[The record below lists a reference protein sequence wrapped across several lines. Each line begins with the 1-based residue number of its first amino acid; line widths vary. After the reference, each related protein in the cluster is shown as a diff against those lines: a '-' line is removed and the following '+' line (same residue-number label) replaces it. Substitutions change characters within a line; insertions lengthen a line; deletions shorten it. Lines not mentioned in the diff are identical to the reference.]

1 MANNAIEDLLGSE
14 ALSEDARTSIQEA
27 WDSKLTEQKEAMKA
41 ELREEFSQRYEHDKS
56 QIVEA
61 MDNMLSDAI
70 KVEIEELA
78 EDKKGLVDSRVNYTK
93 SVKEHANILDK
104 FVTESL
110 ANEVKQLRTDRKAS
124 GENFA
129 KLESFVVKNISKE
142 LNEFHTDKRA
152 VVEQRVKL
160 VREGK
165 ALIAETKR
173 DFVKKAAEKVEG
185 IVAGAL
191 KGEINALKEDIET
204 AKKNNFGRKIFES
217 FAAEFLTSHLADGTE
232 VKKYQNRVEDLES
245 KLNES
250 NNTLQKAIDEIKTSN
265 AKIKIAEDS
274 AKREKVLS
282 ELLSPL
288 AKGKRALMGELL
300 ESVQTDQ
307 LRGSYQKY
315 LPGVLN
321 EETAVSAKKMKKQ
334 EANKQKLNEN
344 TKVIKESE
352 TQSRRTVVTGN
363 KPIHINP
370 DTSDAKAEILNLQK
384 LAGMK

>member
-1 MANNAIEDLLGSE
+1 MANNAIEDLLSSE

-27 WDSKLTEQKEAMKA
+27 WDTKLVEQKEAMKA
-41 ELREEFSQRYEHDKS
+41 ELREEFSQRYEHDKT

-61 MDNMLSDAI
+61 MDNMLTDAI
-70 KVEIEELA
+70 KAEIEELA
-78 EDKKGLVDSRVNYTK
+78 EDKKGLVDSRVKYTK
-93 SVKEHANILDK
+93 SIKDHAGILET
-104 FVTESL
+104 FVTKAL
-110 ANEVKQLRTDRKAS
+110 AGEVKQLRADRQTS
-124 GENFA
+124 GDNFA
-129 KLESFVVKNISKE
+129 KLESFIVKNISKE
-142 LNEFHTDKRA
+142 LNEFHVDKRA

-160 VREGK
+160 VKEGK

-191 KGEINALKEDIET
+191 KSEIGALKEDIET

-232 VKKYQNRVEDLES
+232 VKKYQNRVDELET

-250 NNTLQKAIDEIKTSN
+250 NDTLQKAIDEIKTSN

-300 ESVQTDQ
+300 ESVQTDA
-307 LRGSYQKY
+307 LRSSYQKY

-321 EETAVSAKKMKKQ
+321 EETAVSAKKIQKQ
-334 EANKQKLNEN
+334 NKQKLNEN
-344 TKVIKESE
+344 TKEIKESE

>member
-1 MANNAIEDLLGSE
+1 MANNAIEDLLSSE

-27 WDSKLTEQKEAMKA
+27 WDTKLVEQKEAMKA
-41 ELREEFSQRYEHDKS
+41 ELREEFSQRYEHDKT

-61 MDNMLSDAI
+61 MDNMLTDAI
-70 KVEIEELA
+70 KAEIEELA
-78 EDKKGLVDSRVNYTK
+78 EDKKGLVDSRVKYTK
-93 SVKEHANILDK
+93 SIKDHAGILET
-104 FVTESL
+104 FVTEAL
-110 ANEVKQLRTDRKAS
+110 AGEVKQLRADRQTS
-124 GENFA
+124 GDNFA
-129 KLESFVVKNISKE
+129 KLESFIVKNISKE
-142 LNEFHTDKRA
+142 LNEFHVDKRA

-160 VREGK
+160 VKEGK

-191 KGEINALKEDIET
+191 KSEIGALKEDIET

-232 VKKYQNRVEDLES
+232 VKKYQNRVDELET

-250 NNTLQKAIDEIKTSN
+250 NDTLQKAIDEIKTSN

-300 ESVQTDQ
+300 ESVQTDA
-307 LRGSYQKY
+307 LRSSYQKY

-321 EETAVSAKKMKKQ
+321 EETAVSAKKIQKQ
-334 EANKQKLNEN
+334 NKQKLNEN
-344 TKVIKESE
+344 TKEIKESE

>member
-1 MANNAIEDLLGSE
+1 MANNAIEDLLSSE

-27 WDSKLTEQKEAMKA
+27 WDTKLVEQKEAMKA
-41 ELREEFSQRYEHDKS
+41 ELREEFSQRYEHDKT

-61 MDNMLSDAI
+61 MDNMLTDAI
-70 KVEIEELA
+70 KAEIEELA
-78 EDKKGLVDSRVNYTK
+78 EDKKGLVDSRVKYTK
-93 SVKEHANILDK
+93 SIKDHAGILEK
-104 FVTESL
+104 FVTEAL
-110 ANEVKQLRTDRKAS
+110 AGEVKQLRADRQTS

-129 KLESFVVKNISKE
+129 KLESFIVKNISKE
-142 LNEFHTDKRA
+142 LNEFHVDKRA

-160 VREGK
+160 VKEGK

-191 KGEINALKEDIET
+191 KSEIGALKEDIET

-232 VKKYQNRVEDLES
+232 VKKYQNRVEELET

-250 NNTLQKAIDEIKTSN
+250 NDTLQKAIDEIKTSN

-300 ESVQTDQ
+300 ESVQTDA
-307 LRGSYQKY
+307 LRSSYQKY

-321 EETAVSAKKMKKQ
+321 EETAVSAKKIQKQ
-334 EANKQKLNEN
+334 NKQKLNEN
-344 TKVIKESE
+344 TKEIKESE

>member
-1 MANNAIEDLLGSE
+1 MANNAIEDLLSSE

-27 WDSKLTEQKEAMKA
+27 WDTKLTEQKEAMKA

-61 MDNMLSDAI
+61 MDNMLTDAI
-70 KVEIEELA
+70 KAEIEELA
-78 EDKKGLVDSRVNYTK
+78 EDKKGLVDSRVKYTK
-93 SVKEHANILDK
+93 SVKEHAGILEK
-104 FVTESL
+104 FVTEAL
-110 ANEVKQLRTDRKAS
+110 VNEVKQLREDRQTS
-124 GENFA
+124 SENFA
-129 KLESFVVKNISKE
+129 KLESFIVKNISKE
-142 LNEFHTDKRA
+142 LNEFHIDKRA

-160 VREGK
+160 VKEGK

-191 KGEINALKEDIET
+191 KSEIGALKEDIET

-232 VKKYQNRVEDLES
+232 VKKYQNRVDELET
-245 KLNES
+245 KLSES
-250 NNTLQKAIDEIKTSN
+250 NETLQKAIDEIKTSN

-288 AKGKRALMGELL
+288 AKGKRALMNELL

-307 LRGSYQKY
+307 LRSSYQKY

-321 EETAVSAKKMKKQ
+321 EETAISAKKIQKQ
-334 EANKQKLNEN
+334 NKQKLNEN
-344 TKVIKESE
+344 TKEIKESE

>member
-1 MANNAIEDLLGSE
+1 MANNAIEDLLSSE

-27 WDSKLTEQKEAMKA
+27 WDTKLVEQNEAMKA
-41 ELREEFSQRYEHDKS
+41 ELREEFSQRYEHDKT

-61 MDNMLSDAI
+61 MDNMLTDAI
-70 KVEIEELA
+70 KAEIEELA
-78 EDKKGLVDSRVNYTK
+78 EDKKGLVDSRVKYTK
-93 SVKEHANILDK
+93 SVKEHAGILDK
-104 FVTESL
+104 FVTEAL
-110 ANEVKQLRTDRKAS
+110 ASEVKQLRADRQTS
-124 GENFA
+124 GDNFA
-129 KLESFVVKNISKE
+129 KLESFIVKNISKE
-142 LNEFHTDKRA
+142 LNEFHVDKRA

-160 VREGK
+160 VKEGK

-191 KGEINALKEDIET
+191 KSEIGALKEDIET

-232 VKKYQNRVEDLES
+232 VKKYQNRVDELES

-250 NNTLQKAIDEIKTSN
+250 NSTLQKAIDEIKTSN
-265 AKIKIAEDS
+265 AKIKIAEDN

-321 EETAVSAKKMKKQ
+321 EETAVSAKKIQKQ
-334 EANKQKLNEN
+334 NKQKLNEG
-344 TKVIKESE
+344 TKEIKESE

>member
-1 MANNAIEDLLGSE
+1 MANNAIEDLLSSE

-27 WDSKLTEQKEAMKA
+27 WDTKLTEQKEAMKA

-61 MDNMLSDAI
+61 MDNMLTDAI
-70 KVEIEELA
+70 KAEIEELA
-78 EDKKGLVDSRVNYTK
+78 EDKKGLVDSRVKYTK
-93 SVKEHANILDK
+93 SVKEHAGILEK
-104 FVTESL
+104 FVTEAL
-110 ANEVKQLRTDRKAS
+110 VNEVKQLRADRQTS
-124 GENFA
+124 SENFA
-129 KLESFVVKNISKE
+129 KLESFIVKNISKE
-142 LNEFHTDKRA
+142 LNEFHIDKRA

-160 VREGK
+160 VKEGK

-191 KGEINALKEDIET
+191 KSEIGALKEDIET

-232 VKKYQNRVEDLES
+232 VKKYQNRVDELET
-245 KLNES
+245 KLSES
-250 NNTLQKAIDEIKTSN
+250 NETLQKAIDEIKTSN

-288 AKGKRALMGELL
+288 AKGKRALMNELL

-307 LRGSYQKY
+307 LRSSYQKY

-321 EETAVSAKKMKKQ
+321 EETAISAKKIQKQ
-334 EANKQKLNEN
+334 NKQKLNEN
-344 TKVIKESE
+344 TKEIKESE

>member
-1 MANNAIEDLLGSE
+1 MANNAIEDLLSSE

-27 WDSKLTEQKEAMKA
+27 WDTKLTEQKEAMKA

-61 MDNMLSDAI
+61 MDNMLTDAI
-70 KVEIEELA
+70 KAEIEELA
-78 EDKKGLVDSRVNYTK
+78 EDKKGLVDSRVKYTK
-93 SVKEHANILDK
+93 SVKEHAGILEK
-104 FVTESL
+104 FVTEAL
-110 ANEVKQLRTDRKAS
+110 VNEVKQLREDRQTS
-124 GENFA
+124 SENFA
-129 KLESFVVKNISKE
+129 KLESFIVKNISKE
-142 LNEFHTDKRA
+142 LNEFHVDKRA

-160 VREGK
+160 VKEGK

-191 KGEINALKEDIET
+191 KSEIGALKEDIET

-232 VKKYQNRVEDLES
+232 VKKYQNRVDELET
-245 KLNES
+245 KLSES
-250 NNTLQKAIDEIKTSN
+250 NETLQKAIDEIKTSN

-288 AKGKRALMGELL
+288 AKGKRALMNELL

-307 LRGSYQKY
+307 LRSSYQKY

-321 EETAVSAKKMKKQ
+321 EETAISAKKIQKQ
-334 EANKQKLNEN
+334 NKQKLNEN
-344 TKVIKESE
+344 TKEIKESE

>member
-1 MANNAIEDLLGSE
+1 MANNAIEDLLSSE

-27 WDSKLTEQKEAMKA
+27 WDTKLTEQKEAMKA

-61 MDNMLSDAI
+61 MDNMLTDAI
-70 KVEIEELA
+70 KAEIEELA
-78 EDKKGLVDSRVNYTK
+78 EDKKGLVDSRVKYTK
-93 SVKEHANILDK
+93 SVKEHAGILEK
-104 FVTESL
+104 FVTEAL
-110 ANEVKQLRTDRKAS
+110 VNEVKQLRADRQTS

-129 KLESFVVKNISKE
+129 KLESFIVKNISKE
-142 LNEFHTDKRA
+142 LNEFHIDKRA

-160 VREGK
+160 VKEGK

-191 KGEINALKEDIET
+191 KSEIGALKEDIET

-232 VKKYQNRVEDLES
+232 VKKYQNRVDELET
-245 KLNES
+245 KLSES
-250 NNTLQKAIDEIKTSN
+250 NETLQKAIDEIKTSN

-288 AKGKRALMGELL
+288 AKGKRALMNELL

-307 LRGSYQKY
+307 LRSSYQKY

-321 EETAVSAKKMKKQ
+321 EETAISAKKIQKQ
-334 EANKQKLNEN
+334 NKQKLNEN
-344 TKVIKESE
+344 TKEIKESE

>member
-1 MANNAIEDLLGSE
+1 MANNAIEDLLSSE

-27 WDSKLTEQKEAMKA
+27 WDTKLTEQKEAMKA

-61 MDNMLSDAI
+61 MDNMLTDAI
-70 KVEIEELA
+70 KAEIEELA
-78 EDKKGLVDSRVNYTK
+78 EDKKGLVDSRVKYTK
-93 SVKEHANILDK
+93 SVKEHAGILEK
-104 FVTESL
+104 FVTEAL
-110 ANEVKQLRTDRKAS
+110 VNEVKQLRADRQTS

-129 KLESFVVKNISKE
+129 KLESFIVKNISKE
-142 LNEFHTDKRA
+142 LNEFHVDKRA

-160 VREGK
+160 VKEGK

-191 KGEINALKEDIET
+191 KSEIGALKEDIET

-232 VKKYQNRVEDLES
+232 VKKYQNRVDELET
-245 KLNES
+245 KLSES
-250 NNTLQKAIDEIKTSN
+250 NETLQKAIDEIKTSN

-288 AKGKRALMGELL
+288 AKGKRALMNELL

-307 LRGSYQKY
+307 LRSSYQKY

-321 EETAVSAKKMKKQ
+321 EETAISAKKIQKQ
-334 EANKQKLNEN
+334 NKQKLNEN
-344 TKVIKESE
+344 TKEIKESE

>member
-1 MANNAIEDLLGSE
+1 MANNAIEDLLSSE

-27 WDSKLTEQKEAMKA
+27 WDTKLTEQKEAMKA

-61 MDNMLSDAI
+61 MDNMLTDAI
-70 KVEIEELA
+70 KAEIEELA
-78 EDKKGLVDSRVNYTK
+78 EDKKGLVDSRVKYTK
-93 SVKEHANILDK
+93 SVKEHAGILEK
-104 FVTESL
+104 FVTEAL
-110 ANEVKQLRTDRKAS
+110 VNEVKQLRADRQTS
-124 GENFA
+124 SENFA
-129 KLESFVVKNISKE
+129 KLESFIVKNISKE
-142 LNEFHTDKRA
+142 LNEFHIDKRA

-160 VREGK
+160 VKEGK

-191 KGEINALKEDIET
+191 KSEIGALKEDIET

-232 VKKYQNRVEDLES
+232 VKKYQNRVDELET
-245 KLNES
+245 KLSES
-250 NNTLQKAIDEIKTSN
+250 NETLQKAIDEIKTSN

-288 AKGKRALMGELL
+288 AKGKRALMNELL

-307 LRGSYQKY
+307 LRSSYQKY
-315 LPGVLN
+315 LPGVLK
-321 EETAVSAKKMKKQ
+321 EETAISAKKIQKQ
-334 EANKQKLNEN
+334 NKQKLNEN
-344 TKVIKESE
+344 TK
-352 TQSRRTVVTGN
+352 
-363 KPIHINP
+363 H
-370 DTSDAKAEILNLQK
+370 
-384 LAGMK
+384 

>member
-1 MANNAIEDLLGSE
+1 MANNAIEDLLSSE

-27 WDSKLTEQKEAMKA
+27 WDTKLTEQKEAMKA

-61 MDNMLSDAI
+61 MDNMLTDAI
-70 KVEIEELA
+70 KAEIEELA
-78 EDKKGLVDSRVNYTK
+78 EDKKGLVDSRVKYTK
-93 SVKEHANILDK
+93 SVKEHAGILEK
-104 FVTESL
+104 FVTEAL
-110 ANEVKQLRTDRKAS
+110 VNEVKQLRADRQTS
-124 GENFA
+124 SENFA
-129 KLESFVVKNISKE
+129 KLESFIVKNISKE
-142 LNEFHTDKRA
+142 LNEFHVDKRA

-160 VREGK
+160 VKEGK

-191 KGEINALKEDIET
+191 KSEIGALKEDIET

-232 VKKYQNRVEDLES
+232 VKKYQNRVDELET
-245 KLNES
+245 KLSES
-250 NNTLQKAIDEIKTSN
+250 NETLQKAIDEIKTSN

-288 AKGKRALMGELL
+288 AKGKRALMNELL

-307 LRGSYQKY
+307 LRSSYQKY

-321 EETAVSAKKMKKQ
+321 EETAISAKKIQKQ
-334 EANKQKLNEN
+334 NKQKLNEN
-344 TKVIKESE
+344 TKEIKESE

>member
-1 MANNAIEDLLGSE
+1 MANNAIEDLLSSE

-27 WDSKLTEQKEAMKA
+27 WDTKLVEQKEAMKA
-41 ELREEFSQRYEHDKS
+41 ELREEFSQRYEHDKT

-61 MDNMLSDAI
+61 MDNMLTDAI
-70 KVEIEELA
+70 KAEIEELA
-78 EDKKGLVDSRVNYTK
+78 EDKKGLVDSRVKYTK
-93 SVKEHANILDK
+93 SIKDHAGILEK
-104 FVTESL
+104 FVTEAL
-110 ANEVKQLRTDRKAS
+110 AGEVKQLRADRQTS
-124 GENFA
+124 GDNFA
-129 KLESFVVKNISKE
+129 KLESFIVKNISKE
-142 LNEFHTDKRA
+142 LNEFHVDKRA

-160 VREGK
+160 VKEGK

-191 KGEINALKEDIET
+191 KSEIGALKEDIET

-232 VKKYQNRVEDLES
+232 VKKYQNRVDELET

-250 NNTLQKAIDEIKTSN
+250 NDTLQKAIDEIKTSN

-300 ESVQTDQ
+300 ESVQTDA
-307 LRGSYQKY
+307 LRSSYQKY

-321 EETAVSAKKMKKQ
+321 EETAVSAKKIQKQ
-334 EANKQKLNEN
+334 NKQKLNEN
-344 TKVIKESE
+344 TKEIKESE